1 MAETYRLLLS
11 DFTETGTFLTDCRKL
26 IKYQFHENPSSVTE
40 LFHADGQRYK
50 QKDSNDKANSRYS
63 QFCEGALQTAHIL
76 TNPAADS
83 SVSSEEWK
91 RTRHEESIRYKRSYH
106 QQLLLITSMHTDTFE
121 NGGRISVTDIS
132 HEQLTL

>member
-26 IKYQFHENPSSVTE
+26 IKYQLHENPSSVTE
-40 LFHADGQRYK
+40 LFHADGQTHK
-50 QKDSNDKANSRYS
+50 QRDSNDKANSRYS
-63 QFCEGALQTAHIL
+63 QFCEGALQTASIL
-76 TNPAADS
+76 TNTAADS

-91 RTRHEESIRYKRSYH
+91 RTRHEEFIRYKRSYH
-106 QQLLLITSMHTDTFE
+106 QQLITLTHTDTFE

-132 HEQLTL
+132 HEQLTF